1 MPTAKKRRKAR
12 RKVVL
17 VYEVRR
23 VCWDDDDSMDDAEE
37 AIAQEVE
44 QDAENGNVAS
54 SIYTEPLHP
63 KRRKKGKR

>member
-1 MPTAKKRRKAR
+1 MPTAKTRRKAR

-17 VYEVRR
+17 IYEVRR
-23 VCWDDDDSMDDAEE
+23 VCWDDDESMDDAEE

-54 SIYTEPLHP
+54 SVFTVPLHP
-63 KRRKKGKR
+63 KRKAKR